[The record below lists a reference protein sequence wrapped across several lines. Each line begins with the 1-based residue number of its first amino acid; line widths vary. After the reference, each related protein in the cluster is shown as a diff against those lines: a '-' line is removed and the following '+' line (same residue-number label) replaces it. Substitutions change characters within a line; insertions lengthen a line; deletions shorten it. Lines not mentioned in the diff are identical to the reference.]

1 MINSARLSFHKFT
14 PTVFSDYRRIHE
26 NERVMKYIT
35 GRALNEDEI
44 KLRFEK
50 ALAVGDNSQQL
61 GFFSVVNSKEHQFLG
76 ISKLVEFS
84 EHEIEIGY
92 SLLPEYWR
100 KGFASEIVDCLTSYY
115 CRLNL
120 QKSLVAIVDPKNS
133 ASEKILVKKGFTY
146 YKTENFNGQKSD
158 FYKLLS

>member
-1 MINSARLSFHKFT
+1 MINSERLSLHKFT

-26 NERVMKYIT
+26 NEKVMKYIT

-50 ALAVGDNSQQL
+50 ALEVGNNSQHL
-61 GFFSVVNSKEHQFLG
+61 GFFSVVNVKEHQFLG

-84 EHEIEIGY
+84 EEEIEIGY

-100 KGFASEIVDCLTSYY
+100 KGFASEIVGCLTNYY
-115 CRLNL
+115 CQLNL
-120 QKSLVAIVDPKNS
+120 QKSLVAIVNPNNS
-133 ASEKILVKKGFTY
+133 ASEKVLIKKGFTY
-146 YKTENFNGQKSD
+146 YKTENFNGQISN

>member
-1 MINSARLSFHKFT
+1 MINSARLSLHKFT
-14 PTVFSDYRRIHE
+14 PTVLSDYRRLHE
-26 NERVMKYIT
+26 NVEVMKYIT

-44 KLRFEK
+44 QLRFEK

-61 GFFSVVNSKEHQFLG
+61 GFFSVVNAKEHQFLG

-115 CRLNL
+115 CQLNL
-120 QKSLVAIVDPKNS
+120 QKSLVAIVDPKMQHRRRS
-133 ASEKILVKKGFTY
+133 F
-146 YKTENFNGQKSD
+146 
-158 FYKLLS
+158 